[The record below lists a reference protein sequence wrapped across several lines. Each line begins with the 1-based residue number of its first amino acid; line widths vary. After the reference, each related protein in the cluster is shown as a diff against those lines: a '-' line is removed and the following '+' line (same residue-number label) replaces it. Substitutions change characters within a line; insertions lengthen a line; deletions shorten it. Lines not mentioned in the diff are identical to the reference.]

1 MKMKRLILT
10 LALAAVAVAGCA
22 HLEEGASGGASAVE
36 QQNPSQQNPSPYPKT
51 YSNDH
56 YYPL

>member
-10 LALAAVAVAGCA
+10 LALAAVAIAGCA
-22 HLEEGASGGASAVE
+22 HLKEGASGGASAVE
-36 QQNPSQQNPSPYPKT
+36 QQNPQNPSPYPKT

>member
-1 MKMKRLILT
+1 MKRLILT
-10 LALAAVAVAGCA
+10 LALAAVAIAGCA
-22 HLEEGASGGASAVE
+22 HLKDGASGGASAVE
-36 QQNPSQQNPSPYPKT
+36 QQNPPNPSPYPKT

>member
-10 LALAAVAVAGCA
+10 LALAAVAASGCA
-22 HLEEGASGGASAVE
+22 QLKEVAHGGASAVE
-36 QQNPSQQNPSPYPKT
+36 GQNPSPYPKT